1 MNRKSHWQS
10 IYATKETTS
19 LSWYQLHPQRSLD
32 LIERTAVA
40 KTAKIVDVGGGDSLF
55 VDELVSRG
63 YADITV
69 SESPYK

>member
-1 MNRKSHWQS
+1 MDATPATTTANPTMNRKSHWQS

-40 KTAKIVDVGGGDSLF
+40 KTAKIVDVGGRL
-55 VDELVSRG
+55 
-63 YADITV
+63 TV
-69 SESPYK
+69 RR